1 MTELTTEHLDGKG
14 AIKGNTLFLGCND
27 PECRR
32 RGVTICEAPK
42 FAIRCRTGSRAM
54 SSTTGLPAYASIAA
68 VVDTH
73 TKRHHPI
80 GVFAPQAAS
89 ISAWSK
95 TFTAAAAVAQRVVL
109 SKSSANTP
117 ETPLDL
123 SADNAK
129 GKLPAD
135 LGTSDPEVLL
145 MPAIT
150 PAKGSFEEFR
160 RTRVTLSELTKAR
173 TSGSMVGEAIVDALD
188 RNEEMIFESRA
199 LRMGMSQVS
208 DLIVSIRMAD
218 SAWLVQMAQQH
229 GAEQLAR
236 PRLTTE
242 ELATAREDTPDKTN
256 AGLQDGRGYYEKIM
270 VDMGNLD
277 DLQKK
282 LLVALSIPGSSHF
295 SKGFYLPQTHEIF
308 SFDSFSPC
316 GHAKLIDTTIK
327 PFFEYVTKKVLG
339 KVSVKDD
346 RCGIERQP
354 CEPSEESNAC
364 GFAAPFFFSKA
375 LNAILELG
383 QQGGAEMDLMKLGT
397 LLSAELHAM
406 TVTSSSYAAR
416 RRQAKHDLARL
427 VIEYKSVRTERE
439 KAKAKGGG
447 DATVEPAESA
457 TAASA
462 SSSSTSARVPAKQ
475 PAPASAKRPL
485 EPEAKLSP
493 TKKPAPASAAMAK
506 IPAPAKRPREPQ
518 DELST
523 MLEGKRKRDELI
535 EQQVAA
541 VQKELEPKMATG
553 IIVNPE
559 LVAAYAIKKPTRNSP
574 SPSESSDDVP
584 SSDSDE

>member
-1 MTELTTEHLDGKG
+1 M
-14 AIKGNTLFLGCND
+14 
-27 PECRR
+27 
-32 RGVTICEAPK
+32 
-42 FAIRCRTGSRAM
+42 
-54 SSTTGLPAYASIAA
+54 
-68 VVDTH
+68 
-73 TKRHHPI
+73 
-80 GVFAPQAAS
+80 
-89 ISAWSK
+89 
-95 TFTAAAAVAQRVVL
+95 
-109 SKSSANTP
+109 
-117 ETPLDL
+117 
-123 SADNAK
+123 
-129 GKLPAD
+129 
-135 LGTSDPEVLL
+135 
-145 MPAIT
+145 
-150 PAKGSFEEFR
+150 
-160 RTRVTLSELTKAR
+160 
-173 TSGSMVGEAIVDALD
+173 
-188 RNEEMIFESRA
+188 
-199 LRMGMSQVS
+199 
-208 DLIVSIRMAD
+208 
-218 SAWLVQMAQQH
+218 
-229 GAEQLAR
+229 
-236 PRLTTE
+236 
-242 ELATAREDTPDKTN
+242 
-256 AGLQDGRGYYEKIM
+256 
-270 VDMGNLD
+270 
-277 DLQKK
+277 
-282 LLVALSIPGSSHF
+282 
-295 SKGFYLPQTHEIF
+295 
-308 SFDSFSPC
+308 
-316 GHAKLIDTTIK
+316 DTTIK

-375 LNAILELG
+375 LNTILELG

-506 IPAPAKRPREPQ
+506 IPAPAKRPPEPQ